1 MDTYLNGIFQPAFA
15 LTPYTQSPSF
25 FAHYSFPSFN
35 VQSSILVSNK
45 QAHSLTFQADLN
57 VFLSLL
63 CAVLRAILVSWFC
76 LCFQSNLCWLSG
88 SPLELASTEPLRT
101 AGISWIAHHNHRCFF
116 PRGMCFSS
124 SLIPESWQHCS
135 GDISKQRRC
144 ISMCSCAST
153 FVSPCHQV
161 VETRL
166 KYLSVIQSHTL

>member
-1 MDTYLNGIFQPAFA
+1 MDTYLSGIFHPAFA
-15 LTPYTQSPSF
+15 LTAYIQSPSL

-35 VQSSILVSNK
+35 VQSSILVSSK
-45 QAHSLTFQADLN
+45 RAHSLTFQADLN

-88 SPLELASTEPLRT
+88 SLLELASAEPLRT
-101 AGISWIAHHNHRCFF
+101 AGISCIALHNHRCFF

-124 SLIPESWQHCS
+124 SLILESWHHC
-135 GDISKQRRC
+135 GRDISKQRR
-144 ISMCSCAST
+144 SVSACSCAST
-153 FVSPCHQV
+153 FVSPCHQA